1 MPAHPDHFG
10 FTKLLVVDLD
20 KSAAFYS
27 EVFGLKETARIES
40 EIAGRA
46 LDEILFSPTGEGA
59 ATFVLLNFRDATAP
73 SADEVILG
81 FLTADV
87 AALIERAIAAG
98 GSVVREAVDHPE
110 LRVKVGFIA
119 DIEGHLI
126 EVVQQ
131 MA

>member
-1 MPAHPDHFG
+1 MPAHTDQFG

-40 EIAGRA
+40 EIGGRA
-46 LDEILFSPTGEGA
+46 LDEILFSPTSEGA
-59 ATFVLLNFRDATAP
+59 GTFVLLKFHDATAP
-73 SADEVILG
+73 SANEVILG
-81 FLTADV
+81 FVTPDVDSLT
-87 AALIERAIAAG
+87 ERAIAAG
-98 GSVVREAVDHPE
+98 GSVVREALDYPE
-110 LRVKVGFIA
+110 LRVKVAFVA